1 MEENSLSLSFSKSIS
16 DEMSGIV
23 SEYTELGLDALLED
37 GVLKNIPIVSTAI
50 SIYKIGKSFREKYH
64 ISKLVSFLDEINK
77 GICDEAKRREYQ
89 DKFYAN
95 EKFRN
100 QELEYILVLIDRYIS
115 MDKPRMLAKLYL
127 TYLDGEIIWEEFTMY
142 AEVVDRFLLLDC
154 GALITSAERT
164 IVHRNI
170 GGEAVLRLVALGL
183 MTEVRDISPFD
194 EENDG
199 SLSMTW
205 GSLTKSISTDR
216 IFVRTE
222 FGEKL
227 ARILRK

>member
-37 GVLKNIPIVSTAI
+37 GVLKDIPIVSTAV

-77 GICDEAKRREYQ
+77 GICDEVKRQEYQ

-127 TYLDGEIIWEEFTMY
+127 AYLNGEMDWLEFTKY
-142 AEVVDRFLLLDC
+142 AEIVDRFLPGDKESLIREQ
-154 GALITSAERT
+154 ALYHEIHVPIPDAF
-164 IVHRNI
+164 
-170 GGEAVLRLVALGL
+170 LRLASFGIYEEY
-183 MTEVRDISPFD
+183 MTDIIAPTTI
-194 EENDG
+194 G
-199 SLSMTW
+199 SITIPAKQEK
-205 GSLTKSISTDR
+205 TFKT
-216 IFVRTE
+216 TE

-227 ARILRK
+227 IIILGE